1 MPARLRRVEAIPR
14 RQGPSRLQRLWLR
27 YAGRTKGGCL
37 STVNPIIQPAM
48 SPTAAKLFRKA
59 EILREFLPLSAD
71 AIACQ
76 AYALMLSP
84 IPS

>member
-1 MPARLRRVEAIPR
+1 
-14 RQGPSRLQRLWLR
+14 
-27 YAGRTKGGCL
+27 
-37 STVNPIIQPAM
+37 M